1 MARESNFTNM
11 VVTLFAVCLLASA
24 VVGVVYAVTEEPI
37 AATEMAK
44 TNAAIGQVVPEF
56 NNTPSEDVMDVE
68 GARVYPALKDGQP
81 VAYAIEAVT
90 SKGFGG
96 SIKLMVGITTD
107 GTIHGI
113 SVLSHSET
121 PGLGAKIDDPEGIR
135 VQFCGKNPE
144 TDGFKMVVK
153 KDGGDVDAITAS
165 TISSRAFCDAV
176 TNAYNTFKA
185 IAGVQNAGTCKCGG
199 KHEGC
204 TGSCEGCNAC
214 QECASQ
220 EEVLPEGWQ
229 HVCTEEGCFY
239 IDAQGNRH
247 DTIPQA
253 AESNN

>member
-144 TDGFKMVVK
+144 VDGFKMVVK

-185 IAGVQNAGTCKCGG
+185 IAGVQNACTCKCGG

-247 DTIPQA
+247 DTLPQA

>member
-37 AATEMAK
+37 AATELAK
-44 TNAAIGQVVPEF
+44 TNAAIGQVVPEYE
-56 NNTPSEDVMDVE
+56 SIGEAMDVE
-68 GARVYPALKDGQP
+68 GAKVYPALKEGQP

-96 SIKLMVGITTD
+96 SIKLMVGITAD

-135 VQFCGKNPE
+135 VQFCGRNPE
-144 TDGFKMVVK
+144 AEGFKMIVK

-185 IAGVQNAGTCKCGG
+185 IAGVQTAGTCKCGG
-199 KHEGC
+199 KVEGC
-204 TGSCEGCNAC
+204 TGSCDGCNAC
-214 QECASQ
+214 TQCASQ
-220 EEVLPEGWQ
+220 ELVPEGWQ

-247 DTIPQA
+247 DTLPQA